1 MNRERYA
8 VFPLPP
14 DKTICFV
21 SHDTSF
27 SLILS
32 LSVKTEDFIHRVVVF
47 QGFYFVLF
55 HFGILGFCFA
65 LYECCTLWRKNE
77 IVANSI
83 FVRLC
88 HVCHSKV
95 VFTFLKVLY
104 MYYGPVG
111 AAQSPV
117 LTFNQSLGA
126 T

>member
-14 DKTICFV
+14 DKTVCFV

-55 HFGILGFCFA
+55 HFGILGFFLHCMSAAHFGGRMKLLLIVFLSDCAVYVTINSLKSRVYRSKSA
-65 LYECCTLWRKNE
+65 LHVLWSSGCCTVSCSN
-77 IVANSI
+77 I
-83 FVRLC
+83 
-88 HVCHSKV
+88 
-95 VFTFLKVLY
+95 
-104 MYYGPVG
+104 
-111 AAQSPV
+111 
-117 LTFNQSLGA
+117 
-126 T
+126 